1 MEAKKTVRVNK
12 KALRAAARR
21 RAAAA
26 ARFART
32 RLVLRD
38 AGRPRVEKLKVW
50 MKETKV
56 VGNELW
62 EYEGFGFLTVTK
74 RPLNALR

>member
-1 MEAKKTVRVNK
+1 MVQIWEVVPTNLFPGESQAMEAKKTVRVNK

-26 ARFART
+26 ARLART

-38 AGRPRVEKLKVW
+38 AGRPRVEKLKV
-50 MKETKV
+50 
-56 VGNELW
+56 
-62 EYEGFGFLTVTK
+62 
-74 RPLNALR
+74 